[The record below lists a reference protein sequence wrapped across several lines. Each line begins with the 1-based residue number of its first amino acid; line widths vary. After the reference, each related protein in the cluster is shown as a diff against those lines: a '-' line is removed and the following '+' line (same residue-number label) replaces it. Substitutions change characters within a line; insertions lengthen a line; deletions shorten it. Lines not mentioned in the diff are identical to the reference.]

1 MHGRTQVPPLA
12 GARYARHRLGRQ
24 TGRTVDGKSPIRR
37 ARLKRLGVIVAI
49 AVVTI
54 AVAIGLVVTMGV
66 IHQRT
71 VAADVAAFSEP
82 TPKAPYY
89 MEVLV
94 RIVALDLDKET
105 MGLQIECI
113 PKPKPGALASAEG
126 RLKLPVVLTLGVS
139 AAGTQQTVTIPSG
152 DTGGIFNVAL
162 DLDGNVEEYPGDRH
176 TTSLWL
182 SAVRQAKG
190 LDPDPIPIRLQTN
203 GAWPGLDIDST
214 ASSPALDW
222 QAHWGGQ
229 RRLDIVVTRSHITT
243 VVVYFSIVLTWMLI
257 ASVVGMT
264 VAVVIWGRKT
274 EIAMVAFFTTLLFA
288 MTAFRNALPGAPP
301 MGAFSD
307 YLAFFWGYAVAI
319 VAVGVITAVW
329 LWRRPPKDGPPAG

>member
-1 MHGRTQVPPLA
+1 M
-12 GARYARHRLGRQ
+12 
-24 TGRTVDGKSPIRR
+24 DGKSPIRR

-176 TTSLWL
+176 TTSLW
-182 SAVRQAKG
+182 
-190 LDPDPIPIRLQTN
+190 
-203 GAWPGLDIDST
+203 
-214 ASSPALDW
+214 
-222 QAHWGGQ
+222 
-229 RRLDIVVTRSHITT
+229 
-243 VVVYFSIVLTWMLI
+243 
-257 ASVVGMT
+257 
-264 VAVVIWGRKT
+264 
-274 EIAMVAFFTTLLFA
+274 
-288 MTAFRNALPGAPP
+288 
-301 MGAFSD
+301 
-307 YLAFFWGYAVAI
+307 
-319 VAVGVITAVW
+319 
-329 LWRRPPKDGPPAG
+329 